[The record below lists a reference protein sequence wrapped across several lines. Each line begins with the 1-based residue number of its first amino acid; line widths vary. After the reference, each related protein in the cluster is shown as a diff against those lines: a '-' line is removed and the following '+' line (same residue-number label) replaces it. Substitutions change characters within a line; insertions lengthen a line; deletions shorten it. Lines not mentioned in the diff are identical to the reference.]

1 MPRNCEVKAYV
12 NKDTKEDA
20 KKLFAHW
27 GLSLSDGINALLVC
41 AIDNNGFP
49 QSLRLT
55 DRTPVSKEVLSRQ
68 KIIGKTLPDGRTVFP
83 AEYREPEDEGLYDD
97 MF

>member
-12 NKDTKEDA
+12 DKNTKEDA
-20 KKLFAHW
+20 KKLFSHW

-55 DRTPVSKEVLSRQ
+55 DRTPISKEVIDR
-68 KIIGKTLPDGRTVFP
+68 IGTVGVITADGRTILPDFLKKR
-83 AEYREPEDEGLYDD
+83 Y
-97 MF
+97 